1 MAISFANSLE
11 NTTSALGSA
20 DRKME
25 VNNTI
30 PISSESSSCCSRAAA
45 SSSFAIA
52 KETANERSD
61 PIEERA
67 SVAAAPFGIAI
78 PNDTL
83 VSGYKLS
90 KVDVEEASNEGFTVS
105 RNGQLGPLRLR
116 RFLFSTKG
124 SYASPYKRQKDTE
137 GRRHRKR
144 YRPPSDSNSNSC
156 RRQKTSNEN
165 RGGRE
170 SICFATTF
178 GATLKTVLDFTGI
191 SFERKREVASALDDM
206 AAYLSPVSQN
216 VDQVCGSDRDHLI
229 NGLATRRVGR
239 RQSKRLAECQFDR
252 RMKRSWLYK
261 TGQSHVTL
269 GATAA
274 ILVAHYVLAV
284 TGSQPDEVIE
294 NLTRSITVTRNLLDQ
309 WNTRA
314 FTIDKMYAE
323 ALGAEIRALER
334 ARASAAA
341 AQRVAASAGLDRL
354 TALHLQLCY
363 MREAAWPPNAIC
375 ENGIVHSVNLERLRN
390 GESIESNNGTIPIAP
405 SHGALCLLNKDIGP
419 ADEEEDDDL
428 FSDSGRTSSASSFSS
443 YSSSSSFSSG
453 CSSVYSCTSL
463 STPSS
468 VSWSEDFESEDED
481 EGYDEKGVCAGR
493 HEEEGR
499 EEEERGKRE
508 GREGREGKRLCAIRE
523 QANEDLSCTLASAL
537 SVG

>member
-1 MAISFANSLE
+1 
-11 NTTSALGSA
+11 
-20 DRKME
+20 
-25 VNNTI
+25 
-30 PISSESSSCCSRAAA
+30 
-45 SSSFAIA
+45 
-52 KETANERSD
+52 
-61 PIEERA
+61 
-67 SVAAAPFGIAI
+67 
-78 PNDTL
+78 
-83 VSGYKLS
+83 
-90 KVDVEEASNEGFTVS
+90 
-105 RNGQLGPLRLR
+105 
-116 RFLFSTKG
+116 
-124 SYASPYKRQKDTE
+124 
-137 GRRHRKR
+137 
-144 YRPPSDSNSNSC
+144 
-156 RRQKTSNEN
+156 
-165 RGGRE
+165 
-170 SICFATTF
+170 
-178 GATLKTVLDFTGI
+178 LDFTGI

-284 TGSQPDEVIE
+284 TGTEPEAAID

-309 WNTRA
+309 WNIRS
-314 FTIDKMYAE
+314 FSIDNMYAE

-334 ARASAAA
+334 ARASAIA
-341 AQRVAASAGLDRL
+341 AQRVASSTGLDRL

-375 ENGIVHSVNLERLRN
+375 EDGIAHSINLERLRN

-419 ADEEEDDDL
+419 ADEEEDDL

-443 YSSSSSFSSG
+443 FSSSSSFSSG
-453 CSSVYSCTSL
+453 CSSVYSCSSL

-468 VSWSEDFESEDED
+468 LSWSDDFESEYED
-481 EGYDEKGVCAGR
+481 DDEKDDEKDDR
-493 HEEEGR
+493 YEEEGGG
-499 EEEERGKRE
+499 EEGRGK
-508 GREGREGKRLCAIRE
+508 REGREGKRLCAIRE